1 MRNCLMDGEDEDREY
16 LRRGCWRSPGW
27 LTVDVSLPI
36 VTAQCYRHVSVTRHG
51 AHTMVALV
59 S

>member
-1 MRNCLMDGEDEDREY
+1 MDGEDEDREY